1 MQLTQIIA
9 DKEKKS
15 SSYKD
20 SKLDS
25 LSDEKVAKIK
35 KFAKE
40 YIAKVLH
47 KMEKSSKKRNSSSST
62 MHASSTSAETPNS
75 HGDGDGGDVVMADI
89 TVEQAM
95 DLEED
100 SASDEDRN
108 DEHQEADQSPDPCS
122 PAHEDIHHNVES
134 EGMGV
139 WAGTSDPQ
147 PRHTEESV
155 NGWGRDRGPHGS
167 VVSVGS

>member
-1 MQLTQIIA
+1 LQLTQIIA

-15 SSYKD
+15 SSYKE

-47 KMEKSSKKRNSSSST
+47 KLEKSGKKCNGSALSMAPT
-62 MHASSTSAETPNS
+62 HVASSTSAQTPNS
-75 HGDGDGGDVVMADI
+75 HGEADGADAVMAEM
-89 TVEQAM
+89 TVEEAM

-100 SASDEDRN
+100 DSGGDEDGE
-108 DEHQEADQSPDPCS
+108 DEHQEPDQSS
-122 PAHEDIHHNVES
+122 PAPEDVHGGLKNEAMEWIE
-134 EGMGV
+134 
-139 WAGTSDPQ
+139 TSDPR
-147 PRHTEESV
+147 PRHTEESI
-155 NGWGRDRGPHGS
+155 NGWDRSTAPGGS
-167 VVSVGS
+167 ALSVGS